1 MKKTVLF
8 ICMMIFVNL
17 NMVLAQEFKQE
28 SDLIKSI
35 VGKAKKD
42 FVASIIDIPAGTS
55 AQFWEYYNE
64 YETQRQDL
72 ANKRINL
79 IAQYTAVFDSND
91 RKDYK
96 SIISEAVSLSNQNQK
111 LIKKYY
117 TKISKNVD
125 AKTALQFFQTEE
137 YLRTAIDNKL
147 YANIPMNR

>member
-1 MKKTVLF
+1 
-8 ICMMIFVNL
+8 MMIFVNL